1 MKFDLNKLVREN
13 VKKMKPYSSARDE
26 FHGNASVFLD
36 ANENPYPALY
46 NRYPDPHQQKLKEK
60 IASLK
65 KVNVDQIFLGNGS
78 DEAIDLIIRAFC
90 VPGKDNVI
98 IPQPTYGMYSVS
110 AETNDI
116 SIKTPSLTPDFDV
129 DVDSILNVIDA
140 HSKII
145 FLCSPNNPSGN
156 LLSLDKVKAVIEA
169 FNGLVVIDEA
179 YIDFA
184 AQPSLTN
191 SLSEYP
197 NLLILQT
204 LSKAWGLAALRL
216 GMCFANAEVIT
227 ILNKIKPPYNIN
239 EATQQLVLENL
250 TKALQKE
257 IWVTEL
263 IRQRK
268 VLKASLEKLNT
279 VKKVFPSDAN
289 FLLIQVDNPLQAY
302 HFLVDKG
309 IIVRDRSKVLH
320 CEGCLRVTVGTEK
333 ENDLLI
339 NALNQL

>member
-13 VKKMKPYSSARDE
+13 IKKMKPYSSARDE

-110 AETNDI
+110 AETNDVG
-116 SIKTPSLTPDFDV
+116 IKTPALTIDFDV
-129 DVDSILNVIDA
+129 DVNAILEAIDA

-156 LLSLDKVKAVIEA
+156 LLSLDKVKAVIGA
-169 FNGLVVIDEA
+169 FNGLVVVDEA

-184 AQPSLTN
+184 AQPSLTH

-268 VLKASLEKLNT
+268 ALKSSLEKLNT

-302 HFLVDKG
+302 HSLVDKG